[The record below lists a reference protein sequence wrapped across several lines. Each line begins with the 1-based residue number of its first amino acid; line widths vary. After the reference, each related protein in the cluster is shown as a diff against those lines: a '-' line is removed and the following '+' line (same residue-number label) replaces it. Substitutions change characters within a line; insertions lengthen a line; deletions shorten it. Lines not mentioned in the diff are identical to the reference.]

1 MAEAGERHPHPA
13 HPQLYVFR
21 RPRSRFY
28 YAETCVDSRKDRRS
42 LKTDRLG
49 TALKL
54 AGEWF
59 RDLQRATAA
68 QDKDRRIDRLSSDPT
83 IGELFAS
90 WRASLPAAKRPYH
103 DTKWGAVGPFWRAVL
118 VTDVTP
124 KLFREYYLRRR
135 RVETQY
141 GKPPTNGT
149 LKKDAILLR
158 LIMSHAVE
166 EGFIPRL
173 PIIPSPGKIGTN
185 PRPWL
190 TAGEWDHLKTI
201 SQQRIDTAPN
211 ERTRLRR
218 IDTDHFMRFMVASCG
233 RVDEILGLR
242 FSDCRYRL
250 SDDGKQTVLVCRVT
264 GKRGTRDLV
273 AEDDAADVISLREGK
288 PDDMVFAEHHRDAFR
303 ELLIAAKLRT
313 DKFGNE
319 RNFKSLR
326 ATAISRLVLA
336 RKPLDFIARNAGTSI
351 TMIDLYYAKRL
362 TAEMHIHKSHPIEVP
377 VSEGRD

>member
-1 MAEAGERHPHPA
+1 MP
-13 HPQLYVFR
+13 
-21 RPRSRFY
+21 
-28 YAETCVDSRKDRRS
+28 
-42 LKTDRLG
+42 
-49 TALKL
+49 
-54 AGEWF
+54 
-59 RDLQRATAA
+59 
-68 QDKDRRIDRLSSDPT
+68 SDPT
-83 IGELFAS
+83 IGELFTS
-90 WRASLPAAKRPYH
+90 WRASLPAPKRPYH
-103 DTKWGAVGPFWRAVL
+103 DTKWGAVGPFWRAVV
-118 VTDVTP
+118 VTDVSP

-158 LIMSHAVE
+158 LILSHAVE
-166 EGFIPRL
+166 EGFIPHV

-190 TAGEWDHLKTI
+190 TATEWDHLKAVSQGRIETAPTERAR
-201 SQQRIDTAPN
+201 QQRI
-211 ERTRLRR
+211 E
-218 IDTDHFMRFMVASCG
+218 TDHFMRFMVASCG
-233 RVDEILGLR
+233 RVDEIRDLR

-250 SDDGKQTVLVCRVT
+250 SEDGQKQALVCRVT

-273 AEDDAADVISLREGK
+273 ADEDAAEIISEREGGAI
-288 PDDMVFAEHHRDAFR
+288 DLVFPEHHRDAFR

-336 RKPLDFIARNAGTSI
+336 GKPLDFIARNAGTSI
-351 TMIDLYYAKRL
+351 AMIDTFYAKRL
-362 TAEMHIHKSHPIEVP
+362 TAEMHIQKSHPIEVP
-377 VSEGRD
+377 VSDGRD